1 MVDAHRRYADNSTVD
16 AETFVSVK
24 NLLKEFGEKVV
35 TTTNDNDRTFVSVRQ
50 RLRKFDTRQDDD
62 DGHCDNNDDDAFT
75 KVSDRIQQNNNRASL
90 SSVRDSIGSV
100 TTPGKSS
107 KAVFSPIAASS
118 PQNTPLSSSANR
130 TIPRRTFVP
139 RSSPITKS
147 LVLGNN
153 SSATNNMTD
162 SAPKSL
168 VMPLTVALFHSEADN
183 DQSSHTN
190 QSSSSLK
197 ENSATKEG
205 FKYGDVMLKKVKK
218 SGEDGWKRSTPNGS
232 STERAAKA
240 AVAVAK
246 AAAATA
252 IAADTQPLT
261 KSERS
266 TQQKDPDQHKINS
279 SPLPKSSS
287 HKKKP
292 VPAKKPQPLDHRN
305 KSLPISAGTKQD
317 LSSQSV
323 HDETYQKDIGAVLKK
338 VGRPADDRWKSI
350 KKAEEED
357 VSDTSKP
364 LFATMKLRSVGTP
377 TNHPTNPKAAFA
389 ERLKCFDGQTTPSG
403 LNQNNFQLDNDDKKS
418 TLPKRNRKSA
428 TSVSN
433 LRKSFSP
440 QVKLASRGEREEEEK
455 VTGRAPS
462 SAVNEITQIKSSL
475 KSTAKELED
484 LRKSINSSTSTPVSK
499 LIAERN
505 KAAKANRSGEHTR
518 KKMGSPEVVLAR
530 ATTRRRSKSFSSSH
544 PSNAHRRRK
553 SMSSTHTAEDSTT
566 DGRSSVKM
574 PPSPSCKRGRDRK
587 PVRVERNS
595 VRVESGIPLEGDCAV
610 GFLNSWKD
618 FKANNNTAVQ
628 NGGEIWNM
636 NLDDSPFFGEMSSSK
651 SCTALDKYD
660 DDISGTNDE
669 LLPSNSTISE
679 YTTDS
684 SEGDYYYD
692 HRRFLQITLS
702 SGGITEIFEPA
713 VAMSPTEE
721 SSMSDGTSMAYV
733 TDSSDSRRDRRMGL
747 VPLMGAKKFFFGKNK
762 KKSGPIEV

>member
-1 MVDAHRRYADNSTVD
+1 MVDAHRRYADSNVD
-16 AETFVSVK
+16 AETFLSVK

-35 TTTNDNDRTFVSVRQ
+35 AATNDNDDDDRTFVSVRQ

-62 DGHCDNNDDDAFT
+62 SHCENNDDDTYT
-75 KVSDRIQQNNNRASL
+75 KVSDRIQQNNRASL
-90 SSVRDSIGSV
+90 SSVRDSIGSL
-100 TTPGKSS
+100 TTSGKSS
-107 KAVFSPIAASS
+107 KAVFSPIATSS

-130 TIPRRTFVP
+130 TTLRRKFVP
-139 RSSPITKS
+139 RSS
-147 LVLGNN
+147 
-153 SSATNNMTD
+153 TD
-162 SAPKSL
+162 SAPKSF
-168 VMPLTVALFHSEADN
+168 VPPLTVAVYHGEADN

-190 QSSSSLK
+190 KSSSSLK

-205 FKYGDVMLKKVKK
+205 FKYGDVLLKKVKK
-218 SGEDGWKRSTPNGS
+218 PIKDGWKRSTPNGS
-232 STERAAKA
+232 STEIAAKA
-240 AVAVAK
+240 K
-246 AAAATA
+246 
-252 IAADTQPLT
+252 AADTQPIT
-261 KSERS
+261 KSERL
-266 TQQKDPDQHKINS
+266 TQQQDPDQHKINS

-287 HKKKP
+287 HKRITT
-292 VPAKKPQPLDHRN
+292 VPTKKPQPLDHRS
-305 KSLPISAGTKQD
+305 KSLPISGGTKQD
-317 LSSQSV
+317 ISSHSV
-323 HDETYQKDIGAVLKK
+323 RDETYQKDVGAVLKK
-338 VGRPADDRWKSI
+338 VSLPVKDRWKSM

-377 TNHPTNPKAAFA
+377 TNHPKAAFA
-389 ERLKCFDGQTTPSG
+389 KKLKCFDGQTTPSG
-403 LNQNNFQLDNDDKKS
+403 LDQNNFKLDHDDKKS
-418 TLPKRNRKSA
+418 TLPKHHRKSS

-462 SAVNEITQIKSSL
+462 SEVNKITQIRSSL

-484 LRKSINSSTSTPVSK
+484 LRKSLNSSTSTPVSK

-518 KKMGSPEVVLAR
+518 KKMG
-530 ATTRRRSKSFSSSH
+530 RRRSKSVSSSH

-566 DGRSSVKM
+566 DGRSSVRM

-587 PVRVERNS
+587 PVRVES
-595 VRVESGIPLEGDCAV
+595 EIPLEGDCAD
-610 GFLNSWKD
+610 GFLNSWRN
-618 FKANNNTAVQ
+618 FKANNNTAVE

-636 NLDDSPFFGEMSSSK
+636 NLDDSPFFGGMSSSK
-651 SCTALDKYD
+651 SCTALDKCD

-684 SEGDYYYD
+684 CEGDYYY
-692 HRRFLQITLS
+692 RRFLQITLS
-702 SGGITEIFEPA
+702 SGGITEKYEPA

-721 SSMSDGTSMAYV
+721 SFISDGTSMAYV
-733 TDSSDSRRDRRMGL
+733 TDSSVDPMSDSRRDRRIGL